1 LPFRVTISQFV
12 AAKAAERFGNG
23 RSDAGVAGEYEFFG
37 GPLAAAGLAFS
48 DFTNLR
54 AAAGGRVRAVTIVD
68 PVFGPTVFIGVR
80 LRDDTIEI
88 ADFEADPD
96 YWDAVDDDPEG

>member
-1 LPFRVTISQFV
+1 MPFRVTISRFV
-12 AAKAAERFGNG
+12 AAKAAERYPNEPSGSG
-23 RSDAGVAGEYEFFG
+23 TPTEYDFFG

-48 DFTNLR
+48 DFTSLR

-68 PVFGPTVFIGVR
+68 PVFGPLVFIGVR

-88 ADFEADPD
+88 ADFEPDPD
-96 YWDAVDDDPEG
+96 HWDLVDDDPGG

>member
-12 AAKAAERFGNG
+12 AAKAAERYGDE
-23 RSDAGVAGEYEFFG
+23 RSATGAPNEYDFFG

-54 AAAGGRVRAVTIVD
+54 AAAGGRVRAVTILD

-88 ADFEADPD
+88 ADFEPDPD
-96 YWDAVDDDPEG
+96 YWDLIDEDPQG

>member
-1 LPFRVTISQFV
+1 LPFRVTISPFV
-12 AAKAAERFGNG
+12 AAKVAERHLNEA
-23 RSDAGVAGEYEFFG
+23 DFFG

-88 ADFEADPD
+88 ADFEPDPD
-96 YWDAVDDDPEG
+96 YWDVVDDDSVH

>member
-1 LPFRVTISQFV
+1 LPFRVAISQFV
-12 AAKAAERFGNG
+12 ADKAAERFGND
-23 RSDAGVAGEYEFFG
+23 RSEVGAPSEYDFFG

-88 ADFEADPD
+88 ADFEADSD
-96 YWDAVDDDPEG
+96 YWDLVDDDLEG

>member
-1 LPFRVTISQFV
+1 MPFRVTISRFV
-12 AAKAAERFGNG
+12 AAKAAERYPDEPPGT
-23 RSDAGVAGEYEFFG
+23 GVPNEYDFLG

-88 ADFEADPD
+88 ADFEPDPD
-96 YWDAVDDDPEG
+96 YWDTADDDLEG

>member
-1 LPFRVTISQFV
+1 VPFRVTISQFV
-12 AAKAAERFGNG
+12 AAKVAERYPNEH
-23 RSDAGVAGEYEFFG
+23 DFFG

-88 ADFEADPD
+88 ADFEPDPD
-96 YWDAVDDDPEG
+96 YWDLVDDDPAD